1 MSSPNIIGNTPVWN
15 YGKNASFGLWVNP
28 LKDSKLFVALYKGVV
43 FNRKTTFLWT
53 AIADETPAVPPET
66 APEHEVTLSF
76 KQKMKPEIVVVPA
89 SGAVIPRS
97 DFPITLFVS
106 GKDVVYSDDG
116 MKKFKKLGTVSAEKF
131 YGLSTGD
138 SASSFDLPDLDE
150 DIYEAKEETA
160 EKTKRGLLIPLWRI
174 DVDVSSTG
182 TLSVKEVLNLHSAE
196 TFAFE
201 PYEEEPAEEGGGE
214 TGDPCEVGDGEGVTH
229 GGEMGGSPGGGGE
242 GGSIDEDGEGGE
254 KPCNQD

>member
-28 LKDSKLFVALYKGVV
+28 LKESKLFVALYKGVI

-53 AIADETPAVPPET
+53 ATAKETPAVPPKT
-66 APEHEVTLSF
+66 DPEHKVTLSF
-76 KQKMKPEIVVVPA
+76 KQKMEPEIVIVPA
-89 SGAVIPRS
+89 SGVVVPKS

-106 GKDVVYSDDG
+106 GKDVIYSNDA
-116 MKKFKKLGTVSAEKF
+116 MKKFKKLDTVSEEKF
-131 YGLSTGD
+131 YALSTGV
-138 SASSFDLPDLDE
+138 SGSSFDLPDLNE
-150 DIYEAKEETA
+150 DIYEAKEKTA

-196 TFAFE
+196 TFAFA
-201 PYEEEPAEEGGGE
+201 PYEEEHVEEDDNGE
-214 TGDPCEVGDGEGVTH
+214 NDPCEVGDGEGVPSDGDETD
-229 GGEMGGSPGGGGE
+229 GGVT
-242 GGSIDEDGEGGE
+242 DDAGEGGE
-254 KPCNQD
+254 ELCNQD